1 MNPVVLDP
9 GRLATMTRHY
19 VFDAADP
26 AIVRARHRASNRLDF
41 AVQLC
46 VLHHPGRRDGSTS
59 L

>member
-1 MNPVVLDP
+1 
-9 GRLATMTRHY
+9 MTRHY